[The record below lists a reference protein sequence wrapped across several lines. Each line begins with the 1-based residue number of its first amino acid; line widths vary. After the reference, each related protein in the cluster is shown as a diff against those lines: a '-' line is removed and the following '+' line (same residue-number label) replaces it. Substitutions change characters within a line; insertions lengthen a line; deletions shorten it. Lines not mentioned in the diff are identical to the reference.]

1 MAKDKQITKP
11 KEIGLWIS
19 TSLVIG
25 NMVGAGVFLLP
36 AALAAYGGI
45 SLVGWFFSSLGAI
58 VLALVFGR
66 LSKMIPKKDGGP
78 YAYSKLGFGSFVGF
92 LVAWGYWIS
101 IWIANAAIA
110 IAFVGALSVFFPV
123 LGTNPVA
130 AVLAGLGA
138 IWFLTWVNSRGIRES
153 GIVQLITTILKLLPL
168 LIIILGGFFFFNP
181 EHFFPFNT
189 SGESDF
195 SAIALTATLTFY
207 AYVGF
212 ESATIP
218 AGNIKNPEKTIPR
231 ATLLG
236 TGLTMLFYILSTV
249 VVMGMIPMETL
260 AASPA
265 PFADAMEIM
274 SGKLGKYIVAGG
286 VAVAAFGA
294 LNGWILVQG
303 QIARATAIDQLFPV
317 IFKKENKKGA
327 PIYGIIIGSVLSSV
341 LMLMNFSDGLVEQ
354 FRFMIQLSTL
364 CCLVPYLFSAAA
376 YVLLA
381 LKKVAKGKNPIF
393 IHLLGGLAF
402 LFSFWAIFGA
412 GEEVVFSGFLLLLAG
427 VPVYVWLKI
436 SSEKS

>member
-1 MAKDKQITKP
+1 MAKEKQITKP
-11 KEIGLWIS
+11 KQIGLWIS
-19 TSLVIG
+19 TSLVVG

-45 SLVGWFFSSLGAI
+45 SLVGWLFSSLGAI
-58 VLALVFGR
+58 VLALVFGK
-66 LSKMIPKKDGGP
+66 LSKMVPNKDGGP

-110 IAFVGALSVFFPV
+110 IAFVGALSVFFPI
-123 LGTNPVA
+123 LGSNPIA
-130 AVLAGLGA
+130 AVLVGLGA
-138 IWFLTWVNSRGIRES
+138 IWFLTWVNSRGVRET
-153 GIVQLITTILKLLPL
+153 GIMQLITTILKLLPL
-168 LIIILGGFFFFNP
+168 LIIILGGFFFFNAD
-181 EHFFPFNT
+181 HFFPFNT

-195 SAIALTATLTFY
+195 RAIALTATLTFY

-236 TGLTMLFYILSTV
+236 TGLTMLFYILSTI

-274 SGKLGKYIVAGG
+274 SGKWGKYIVAGG

-303 QIARATAIDQLFPV
+303 QIARATAIDELFPV
-317 IFKKENKKGA
+317 IFKRENKKGA

-364 CCLVPYLFSAAA
+364 CCLVPYLFSTAA

-381 LKKVAKGKNPIF
+381 LKRVTKGQNPVF

-402 LFSFWAIFGA
+402 IFSFWAIFGA
-412 GEEVVFSGFLLLLAG
+412 GEDVVFSGFLLLMAG
-427 VPVYVWLKI
+427 VPIYVWLKI
-436 SSEKS
+436 SSERS

>member
-1 MAKDKQITKP
+1 MAKEKQITKP
-11 KEIGLWIS
+11 KKIGLWIS

-45 SLVGWFFSSLGAI
+45 SLVGWLFSSLGAI
-58 VLALVFGR
+58 VLALVFGK
-66 LSKMIPKKDGGP
+66 LSKMIPNKDGGP
-78 YAYSKLGFGSFVGF
+78 YAYSKLGFGGFVGF
-92 LVAWGYWIS
+92 LVPWGYWIS

-130 AVLAGLGA
+130 AVLVGLGA
-138 IWFLTWVNSRGIRES
+138 IWFLTWINSRGIRET
-153 GIVQLITTILKLLPL
+153 GIMQLVTTVLKLLPL

-189 SGESDF
+189 SSESGF
-195 SAIALTATLTFY
+195 RAIALTATLTFY

-274 SGKLGKYIVAGG
+274 SGKWGKYFVAGG
-286 VAVAAFGA
+286 VAIAAFGA

-303 QIARATAIDQLFPV
+303 QIARATAIDELFPK
-317 IFKKENKKGA
+317 IFKRENKKGA
-327 PIYGIIIGSVLSSV
+327 PIYGIIIGSLLSSI

-364 CCLVPYLFSAAA
+364 CCLVPYLFSTAS

-381 LKKVAKGKNPIF
+381 LKKVTEGQSRLW

-402 LFSFWAIFGA
+402 VFSFWAIFGA
-412 GEEVVFSGFLLLLAG
+412 GEEVVFSGFLLLMIG

>member
-1 MAKDKQITKP
+1 MAKEKQITKP

-45 SLVGWFFSSLGAI
+45 SLVGWLFSSLGAI

-66 LSKMIPKKDGGP
+66 LSKMFPKKDGGP

-130 AVLAGLGA
+130 AVSAGLGA
-138 IWFLTWVNSRGIRES
+138 IWFLTWVNSRGIRET
-153 GIVQLITTILKLLPL
+153 GIVQLITTVLKLLPL

-189 SGESDF
+189 SGENDF
-195 SAIALTATLTFY
+195 RAIALTATLTFY

-274 SGKLGKYIVAGG
+274 SGKWGKYFVAGG

-303 QIARATAIDQLFPV
+303 QIARATAIDHLFPL

-327 PIYGIIIGSVLSSV
+327 PIYGIIIGSLLSSG

-364 CCLVPYLFSAAA
+364 CCLVPYLFSTAA

-381 LKKVAKGKNPIF
+381 LKKATKGKNPIF

-412 GEEVVFSGFLLLLAG
+412 GEAVVFSGFLMLMAG
-427 VPVYVWLKI
+427 VPIYVWLKI
-436 SSEKS
+436 SSEKP